1 MRDNWALLRACDV
14 ARANDAPVVIA
25 FNLLTKF
32 LGAGAR
38 QFGFMLR
45 GLRELEGAAKAK
57 NVTFAMT
64 YGDEPAIAID
74 ALAKKIGAKTIV
86 CDFSPLRDGLK
97 WRKELAA
104 LCEARSAH
112 CEECDAH
119 NVVPCWEASDKLEV
133 GARTLR
139 GRLAKRYP
147 EFLHEFPE
155 VPDDLP
161 KYSGPALD
169 AVKWDDIIAEA
180 LSRGQAVP
188 EVTWAI
194 PG

>member
-1 MRDNWALLRACDV
+1 
-14 ARANDAPVVIA
+14 
-25 FNLLTKF
+25 
-32 LGAGAR
+32 
-38 QFGFMLR
+38 
-45 GLRELEGAAKAK
+45 
-57 NVTFAMT
+57 MT

-104 LCEARSAH
+104 LCEARARRTARNAT
-112 CEECDAH
+112 AH

-161 KYSGPALD
+161 KYSGPSARRGEVGRHHRRG
-169 AVKWDDIIAEA
+169 AVARSK
-180 LSRGQAVP
+180 RCRK
-188 EVTWAI
+188 
-194 PG
+194 